1 MMRRRRDAQDPTVA
15 TGRRRAMRSAYF
27 ECVRGG
33 EGAKTH
39 AATKKEPDYV

>member
-33 EGAKTH
+33 GAKTH